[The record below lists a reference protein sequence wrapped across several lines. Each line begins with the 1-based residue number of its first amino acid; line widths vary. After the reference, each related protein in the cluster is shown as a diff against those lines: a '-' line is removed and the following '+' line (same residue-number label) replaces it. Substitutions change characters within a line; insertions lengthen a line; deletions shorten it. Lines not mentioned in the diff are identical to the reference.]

1 MHGSNYV
8 LLVFSWSSK
17 IREPTSLVN
26 LEHHVTKEIKQH
38 FYMGLRVP
46 YIKLFVN
53 CFCFFL
59 EIVKSF
65 GLLTFSGGTDVKH
78 WPEMG
83 PYSVIRQKCESQ
95 NEYYKKTKPA
105 RFSEKRTF
113 LTPWYGHV
121 HVRVRGKKYL
131 FFGKFVLLCF
141 LVAPVLRFAL
151 LLYCQ
156 RHTKFRFW
164 KFDFQNFPWND
175 RKKGAK
181 KPQKPNIFSVRSWS
195 WLSFSK
201 VRPGKRWI
209 GNMNADMR
217 SFNISRSVI

>member
-26 LEHHVTKEIKQH
+26 LKHQVTKGIRQH
-38 FYMGLRVP
+38 FYMSLRVP
-46 YIKLFVN
+46 YIKLSVN
-53 CFCFFL
+53 CCFFL

-65 GLLTFSGGTDVKH
+65 RLLTFSGGTDVKH
-78 WPEMG
+78 RPEMG
-83 PYSVIRQKCESQ
+83 PYSVIRQKKGESQ

-131 FFGKFVLLCF
+131 FFGKF
-141 LVAPVLRFAL
+141 P
-151 LLYCQ
+151 
-156 RHTKFRFW
+156 
-164 KFDFQNFPWND
+164 
-175 RKKGAK
+175 
-181 KPQKPNIFSVRSWS
+181 
-195 WLSFSK
+195 
-201 VRPGKRWI
+201 
-209 GNMNADMR
+209 
-217 SFNISRSVI
+217 